1 MQWKTHRNVFFNG
14 NKEKCVSLI
23 GQVQV
28 VPSCFS
34 LFTSVRYLMNVTQH
48 FHGCAIGTCAGVH
61 PLLLQ
66 VPLNQLVEGEP
77 VLGGSLC
84 VTLQGVVQTAGPTAV
99 EA

>member
-1 MQWKTHRNVFFNG
+1 MENASKHF
-14 NKEKCVSLI
+14 SLI

-34 LFTSVRYLMNVTQH
+34 PFTSVRYLMNVTQH